1 MPTPRTTLQ
10 RHPERGSHDRAVIDA
25 ILDEALVAHVGF
37 SQDGQTFVLPMS
49 FARAGDRLYV
59 HGAAASR
66 ALASLRSGAP
76 ACVTVT
82 LLDGLVLAR
91 SAFRH
96 SVNYRSVVI
105 LGVAR
110 AVEGRDA
117 KREALVAIVEHMV
130 PGRSADVRAPTDA
143 EVDATAVVWLPLD
156 EASAK
161 VRSGP
166 PVDLEA
172 DLSRPGWAGEIPL
185 RLAPGAPVAERRV
198 APATPVPERVARY
211 RRGR

>member
-10 RHPERGSHDRAVIDA
+10 RHPERGSYDRAVIEA

-37 SQDGQTFVLPMS
+37 STDGQAFVLPMS
-49 FARAGDRLYV
+49 FARDGDRLYL
-59 HGAAASR
+59 HGGMASR
-66 ALASLRSGAP
+66 ALAALRGGAS

-96 SVNYRSVVI
+96 SVNFRSVMI
-105 LGVAR
+105 FGVAR
-110 AVEGRDA
+110 EVEGRDA
-117 KREALVAIVEHMV
+117 KRTALRAIVEHMV
-130 PGRSADVRAPTDA
+130 PGRSADVRTPTDA
-143 EVDATAVVWLPLD
+143 EVDATSVVWLPID

-166 PVDLEA
+166 PVDLES
-172 DLSRPGWAGEIPL
+172 DLAQGCWAGVIPL
-185 RLAPGAPVAERRV
+185 RLAPGEPVPERRL
-198 APATPVPERVARY
+198 PPGTPVPERVARY
-211 RRGR
+211 RRGK

>member
-10 RHPERGSHDRAVIDA
+10 RHPERGSHERAVIDA

-37 SQDGQTFVLPMS
+37 SKDGQTFVLPMS
-49 FARAGDRLYV
+49 FGRTGDRIYL

-66 ALASLRSGAP
+66 TLAALCSGAP

-82 LLDGLVLAR
+82 LLDGIVLAR

-96 SVNYRSVVI
+96 SVNYRSVLI
-105 LGVAR
+105 FGVAHE
-110 AVEGRDA
+110 VVGREA
-117 KREALVAIVEHMV
+117 KRAALAAIVDHMV
-130 PGRSADVRAPTDA
+130 PARSADVRPPSDA
-143 EVDATAVVWLPLD
+143 ELDGTSVAWLSLD

-161 VRSGP
+161 VRTGP

-172 DLSRPGWAGEIPL
+172 DLSRACWAGEIPL
-185 RLAPGAPVAERRV
+185 RLEPGAPVPERRV
-198 APATPVPERVARY
+198 APGTPMPGPVARY

>member
-10 RHPERGSHDRAVIDA
+10 RHPERGSYDRAVIDA

-37 SQDGQTFVLPMS
+37 SVDGQTFVLPMS
-49 FARAGDRLYV
+49 YARAGDRLYL
-59 HGAAASR
+59 HGGVASR
-66 ALASLRSGAP
+66 ALAALRGGAP

-96 SVNYRSVVI
+96 SVNYRSVMI
-105 LGVAR
+105 FGVAR
-110 AVEGRDA
+110 EVEGREA
-117 KREALVAIVEHMV
+117 KRAALLSIVEHMV

-143 EVDATAVVWLPLD
+143 ELDATAVVWLPLD
-156 EASAK
+156 EGSAK

-166 PVDLEA
+166 PVDLEG
-172 DLSRPGWAGEIPL
+172 DLSRGSWAGELPL
-185 RLAPGAPVAERRV
+185 RLAAGDPVAEKRV
-198 APATPVPERVARY
+198 PPGTPVPERVARY

>member
-37 SQDGQTFVLPMS
+37 SQDGQTFVVPMS
-49 FARAGDRLYV
+49 FARDGDRLYL

-66 ALASLRSGAP
+66 ALAALRAGAR

-96 SVNYRSVVI
+96 SMNYRSVMV

-110 AVEGRDA
+110 AVEDRDA
-117 KREALVAIVEHMV
+117 KRTALEAIVDHMV
-130 PGRSADVRAPTDA
+130 PGRGADVRAPTDA
-143 EVDATAVVWLPLD
+143 EVDATSVVWLPVD

-166 PVDLEA
+166 PVDLEQ
-172 DLSRPGWAGEIPL
+172 DLSRPCWAGEIPL
-185 RLAPGAPVAERRV
+185 RLTPGAPVAERRV
-198 APATPVPERVARY
+198 APETPVPERVARY
-211 RRGR
+211 HRG

>member
-10 RHPERGSHDRAVIDA
+10 RHPERGSYDRALIHAV
-25 ILDEALVAHVGF
+25 LDEALVAHVGF
-37 SQDGQTFVLPMS
+37 SQDGQAFVLPMS
-49 FARAGDRLYV
+49 FARDGDRLYL
-59 HGAAASR
+59 HGGVASR
-66 ALASLRSGAP
+66 ALGALRGGAP

-96 SVNYRSVVI
+96 SVNFRSVMVF
-105 LGVAR
+105 GTAQ

-117 KREALVAIVEHMV
+117 KRAALRAIVEHMV
-130 PGRSADVRAPTDA
+130 PGRASDVRAPTDA
-143 EVDATAVVWLPLD
+143 ELDATAVVWLPID

-172 DLSRPGWAGEIPL
+172 DLAQGCWAGEIPL
-185 RLAPGAPVAERRV
+185 RLAASAPVAERRL
-198 APATPVPERVARY
+198 PPGTPVPDRVARY
-211 RRGR
+211 RRGS

>member
-10 RHPERGSHDRAVIDA
+10 RHPERGSHDRALIEA

-37 SQDGQTFVLPMS
+37 SSDGQTFVLPMS
-49 FARAGDRLYV
+49 FARAGDRLYL

-66 ALASLRSGAP
+66 TLAALRGGAP

-96 SVNYRSVVI
+96 SVNYRSVMI
-105 LGVAR
+105 FGAAR
-110 AVEGRDA
+110 EVEGRDA
-117 KREALVAIVEHMV
+117 KRAALRAIVEHMV

-143 EVDATAVVWLPLD
+143 EVDSTSVVWLPLD

-166 PVDLEA
+166 PVDLEG
-172 DLSRPGWAGEIPL
+172 DLSQGCWAGEIPL
-185 RLAPGAPVAERRV
+185 RLAPGTPVAERRV
-198 APATPVPERVARY
+198 PPGTPVPERVARY
-211 RRGR
+211 RRGP

>member
-10 RHPERGSHDRAVIDA
+10 RHPERGSYDRALIHA

-49 FARAGDRLYV
+49 FARDGDRLYL
-59 HGAAASR
+59 HGGAASR
-66 ALASLRSGAP
+66 TLAALRGGAP

-96 SVNYRSVVI
+96 SVNFRSVVI
-105 LGVAR
+105 FGVAR
-110 AVEGRDA
+110 EVDGRDA
-117 KREALVAIVEHMV
+117 KRAALRAIVEHMV

-143 EVDATAVVWLPLD
+143 ELDVTAVVWLPID

-166 PVDLEA
+166 PVDLES
-172 DLSRPGWAGEIPL
+172 DLPQACWAGVIPL
-185 RLAPGAPVAERRV
+185 RLEPGAPVPERRL
-198 APATPVPERVARY
+198 PPGTPMPDRVARY
-211 RRGR
+211 RRGP

>member
-1 MPTPRTTLQ
+1 MATPRTTLR
-10 RHPERGSHDRAVIDA
+10 RHPERGSHDRAVIDC

-37 SQDGQTFVLPMS
+37 SQDGQTFVVPMS
-49 FARAGDRLYV
+49 FARAGDRLYL

-66 ALASLRSGAP
+66 ALAALRGGAP

-96 SVNYRSVVI
+96 SVNYRSLMV

-110 AVEGRDA
+110 AEEDREA
-117 KREALVAIVEHMV
+117 KRSALLAIVEHMV
-130 PGRSADVRAPTDA
+130 PGRAADVRAPTDA
-143 EVDATAVVWLPLD
+143 EVDATSVVWLPLD

-166 PVDLEA
+166 PVDLEQ
-172 DLSRPGWAGEIPL
+172 DLSRRSWAGEIPL
-185 RLAPGAPVAERRV
+185 RLASGPPVAAQV
-198 APATPVPERVARY
+198 APETPVPDRVARY

>member
-1 MPTPRTTLQ
+1 MTTPRTTLQ

-37 SQDGQTFVLPMS
+37 SQDGQAFAVPMS
-49 FARAGDRLYV
+49 FARAGDRLYL

-66 ALASLRSGAP
+66 ALAALRGGAP

-96 SVNYRSVVI
+96 SVNYRSVMVF
-105 LGVAR
+105 GVVR

-117 KREALVAIVEHMV
+117 KREALAAIVDHMV
-130 PGRSADVRAPTDA
+130 PGRGADVRAPTDA
-143 EVDATAVVWLPLD
+143 EVDATSVVWLPLD

-166 PVDLEA
+166 PVDLEQ
-172 DLSRPGWAGEIPL
+172 DLSRQCWAGEIPL
-185 RLAPGAPVAERRV
+185 RLAPGAPVA
-198 APATPVPERVARY
+198 APGLAPGTPVPERVARY

>member
-37 SQDGQTFVLPMS
+37 SQDGQTFVMPMN
-49 FARAGDRLYV
+49 FARIGDRLNV

-66 ALASLRSGAP
+66 TLAALGDGAP

-105 LGVAR
+105 FGVAR
-110 AVEGRDA
+110 PVEERDA
-117 KREALVAIVEHMV
+117 KRAALTAIVEHLV

-143 EVDATAVVWLPLD
+143 EVDATSVVWLPLD

-166 PVDLEA
+166 PVDLEG
-172 DLSRPGWAGEIPL
+172 DLSRACWAGEIPL
-185 RLAPGAPVAERRV
+185 RLTAGPPVAERRV
-198 APATPVPERVARY
+198 APGTPVPERVARY
-211 RRGR
+211 RRGK